1 MTNVDDIIYFLQKGD
16 LRRALLL
23 LQAEIAYEEAR

>member
-1 MTNVDDIIYFLQKGD
+1 MEDIFYFLHKGD

-23 LQAEIAYEEAR
+23 LAAEIAYREARV

>member
-1 MTNVDDIIYFLQKGD
+1 MPKD

-23 LQAEIAYEEAR
+23 LGLHLVRTETTKSWRV